1 MYLIHFYSPFHH
13 PKLLLWDSFTLLCC
27 PAYPDQYTVLQA
39 GPQEGRVRRDYH
51 LLHPTGRSTYYA
63 AQDTADLSVGKHTLM
78 FHIKFLIY
86 QAPQVFLSRATLK
99 EYLSQSLYIPA
110 ITVTQVENLA
120 LCFVEPH

>member
-1 MYLIHFYSPFHH
+1 M
-13 PKLLLWDSFTLLCC
+13 LCC

-86 QAPQVFLSRATLK
+86 QDPFSAGLLLS
-99 EYLSQSLYIPA
+99 SSSPSLYTCISE
-110 ITVTQVENLA
+110 ITSTQVQYTA
-120 LCFVEPH
+120 IGFVEHY

>member
-1 MYLIHFYSPFHH
+1 MAH
-13 PKLLLWDSFTLLCC
+13 
-27 PAYPDQYTVLQA
+27 V
-39 GPQEGRVRRDYH
+39 
-51 LLHPTGRSTYYA
+51 
-63 AQDTADLSVGKHTLM
+63 
-78 FHIKFLIY
+78 KFLIY